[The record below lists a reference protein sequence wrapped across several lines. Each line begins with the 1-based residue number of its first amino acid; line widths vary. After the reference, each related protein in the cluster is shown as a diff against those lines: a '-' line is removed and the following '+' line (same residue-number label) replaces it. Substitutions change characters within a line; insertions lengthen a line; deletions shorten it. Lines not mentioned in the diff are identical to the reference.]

1 VRQSQSE
8 VASRRSGR
16 ALVALLALAVSLG
29 SAGAALA
36 DGDPASDTLLYA
48 DVFVPYSQSISDP
61 VTKDLQ
67 RALADA
73 KQHGQP
79 IKVAVISGIYD
90 LGSVGGLMGKP
101 QQYARFLGEED
112 GFGQRDKSLL
122 LVVMPQ
128 GFGVYAGPAK
138 PVTQYTR
145 RLRGLKAGTSAE
157 ALAKSATAAVGRIT
171 GESVSTHSSESP
183 WRQRIVIAL
192 AAVVALAFMVA
203 LSMLAP
209 RARRKRRAETQRT

>member
-1 VRQSQSE
+1 VP
-8 VASRRSGR
+8 RRR
-16 ALVALLALAVSLG
+16 RLLVALVALVIALIPAH
-29 SAGAALA
+29 AALA

-61 VTKDLQ
+61 TTKNLQ
-67 RALADA
+67 AALADA
-73 KQHGQP
+73 KKRGRP
-79 IKVAVISGIYD
+79 IKVALISGIYD

-128 GFGVYAGPAK
+128 GFGVYAGPRKSVA
-138 PVTQYTR
+138 QYTS

-157 ALAKSATAAVGRIT
+157 ELAKSATVAVERI
-171 GESVSTHSSESP
+171 GGVSVSTHSGDSP

-192 AAVVALAFMVA
+192 AAIVALAFMIA

-209 RARRKRRAETQRT
+209 RARRKRRAETQGT